1 MKKSTQHQFCSP
13 EQELMA
19 GALCICLSGC
29 SRWDRPST
37 VGTFFFIFHTKTSHY
52 KHKSFIL

>member
-37 VGTFFFIFHTKTSHY
+37 VGAFF
-52 KHKSFIL
+52 